1 MIDLKQAYQM
11 VFSDLCR
18 SSRVFKG
25 YYDDAIN
32 GNIQFMLGIETIME
46 VIANCA
52 YDKQYAETFAHIFA
66 RNVARTKR

>member
-18 SSRVFKG
+18 SSPIFRG
-25 YYDDAIN
+25 YCDGVNAN
-32 GNIQFMLGIETIME
+32 PHFMIGIETIME
-46 VIANCA
+46 VIANRA
-52 YDKQYAETFAHIFA
+52 YDTQYAETFADIFA